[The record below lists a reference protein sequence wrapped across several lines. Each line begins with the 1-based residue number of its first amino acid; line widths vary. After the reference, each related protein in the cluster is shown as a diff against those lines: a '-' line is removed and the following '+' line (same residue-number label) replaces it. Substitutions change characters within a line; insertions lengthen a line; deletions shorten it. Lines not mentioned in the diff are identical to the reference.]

1 MNTTSNPIT
10 PGSAC
15 GPAFY
20 SGLRHVAFCWLLVM
34 LPMGLGAGVGGVA
47 KAADNRALQP
57 PLSLTV
63 FDCGLLQLDDVS
75 SFGLTNA
82 ETPVRE
88 LFVPCYLIQ
97 HPQGK
102 LMWDT
107 GLPLA
112 IAGQGPVEL
121 QPGATMVYQRS
132 LLSQLADLDL
142 QPADIDF
149 IALSHM
155 HFDHAGAA
163 NAFTA
168 ATLLIQGSEYAAAFQ
183 HAEDYPVF
191 DASLYQA
198 LAKTLRLAPAS
209 YQ

>member
-1 MNTTSNPIT
+1 MNTTSHPIT

-34 LPMGLGAGVGGVA
+34 LPMGLGGGVGGVA

-121 QPGATMVYQRS
+121 QPGATMVNHGLCSANWLTWTCSRPILI
-132 LLSQLADLDL
+132 LLRCRTCTLTM
-142 QPADIDF
+142 PA
-149 IALSHM
+149 LPM
-155 HFDHAGAA
+155 P
-163 NAFTA
+163 
-168 ATLLIQGSEYAAAFQ
+168 L
-183 HAEDYPVF
+183 P
-191 DASLYQA
+191 
-198 LAKTLRLAPAS
+198 RRRC
-209 YQ
+209 